1 VGSIDELEALS
12 GVRVTDLHKHVVDRV
27 TFVKDGKTY
36 RRTPEVLDCWFESGS
51 MPYAQHHYPFAHA
64 EQFDTIFPADFIA
77 EGLDQTRGWF
87 YTLLVISTALFKKPA
102 FRNVVVNGLV
112 LAEDG
117 RKMSKRLK
125 NYPDPTKILNDYGAD
140 ALRLY
145 LINSPVVRA
154 EDLCFS
160 EQGVVH
166 ALRHLLIPWWNAYS
180 FFVTYAR
187 IDGWNPET
195 GAQGVASDHVLDRWI
210 LSALERLNGDVV
222 TALDRYDLQSSVR
235 PFVAFVEDLTNWYI
249 RRSRRRFWKSSNDAD
264 KAMAYRTLYEVLL
277 RLSKIAAP
285 FVPFISEEIYR
296 NLRTADM
303 PDSVHLCDF
312 PRADPGRRDLELEA
326 RMAVVLEVVGLGR
339 QLRTDHNLK
348 VRQPLAGIHVV
359 SHRPALL
366 EHARALEGLI
376 LDELNVKTAVYSGHE
391 SALADLTAKANFQRL
406 GKRLGKRVQQAN
418 QAVLALGAD
427 GLDRLLGGEELT
439 LDLDG
444 EAVMIGPE
452 DVVVTRTP
460 KPGLA
465 VAAGEGFVIALD
477 TALTEELVRE
487 GHARELVNRIQGLR
501 KTADFDIAQRI
512 AVAYNG
518 DPEVLAAVAAH
529 QETIA
534 AEVLAVRCEQGELE
548 GAMVTEELDINGHRC
563 RIALKPV

>member
-1 VGSIDELEALS
+1 
-12 GVRVTDLHKHVVDRV
+12 
-27 TFVKDGKTY
+27 
-36 RRTPEVLDCWFESGS
+36 
-51 MPYAQHHYPFAHA
+51 
-64 EQFDTIFPADFIA
+64 
-77 EGLDQTRGWF
+77 
-87 YTLLVISTALFKKPA
+87 
-102 FRNVVVNGLV
+102 
-112 LAEDG
+112 
-117 RKMSKRLK
+117 
-125 NYPDPTKILNDYGAD
+125 
-140 ALRLY
+140 
-145 LINSPVVRA
+145 
-154 EDLCFS
+154 
-160 EQGVVH
+160 VVH

-187 IDGWNPET
+187 IDGWTPEA
-195 GAQGVASDHVLDRWI
+195 GAQGAVSDHVLDRWI
-210 LSALERLNGDVV
+210 LSALERLNEEVV
-222 TALDRYDLQSSVR
+222 TALDRYDLQASVR
-235 PFVAFVEDLTNWYI
+235 PFVAFLDDLTNWYI

-285 FVPFISEEIYR
+285 FVPFISEEIYG

-312 PRADPGRRDLELEA
+312 PRADPGRRDHELEA
-326 RMAVVLEVVGLGR
+326 RMAAVLEVVGLGR

-376 LDELNVKTAVYSGHE
+376 LDELNVKTAAYSGHE

-418 QAVLALGAD
+418 QAVLALGAN
-427 GLDRLLGGEELT
+427 GLDRLLGGEELA

-444 EAVMIGPE
+444 EAVLIGPE

-477 TALTEELVRE
+477 TALTEELIRE

-512 AVAYNG
+512 AVAYDG

-534 AEVLAVRCEQGELE
+534 AEVLAVRCEQGELD
-548 GAMVTEELDINGHRC
+548 GALVTEELDINGHRC